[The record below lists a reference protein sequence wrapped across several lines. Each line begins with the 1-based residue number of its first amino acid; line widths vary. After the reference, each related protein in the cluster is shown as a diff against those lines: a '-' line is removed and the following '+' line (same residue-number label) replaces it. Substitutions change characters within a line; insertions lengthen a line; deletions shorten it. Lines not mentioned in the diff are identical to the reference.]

1 MSLKKIAL
9 VVICSFGST
18 TLGWS
23 QLEVLIG
30 RCQPLGGFA
39 AKQGQDQAGFAK
51 QGMSFQFS
59 GGAEE
64 GRLAMSYSVF
74 VTTNKFD
81 VGAYRSYLNANNLGS
96 KYTRFDVGKYFGF
109 GFTFGPEYL
118 LEVGDNIIIPF
129 KVHAGFQMMMPP
141 LKFKGYYPDPYSYS
155 GELTYDNMGGNWV
168 YQVLGLNYRLGSGF
182 GYKLDDD
189 ITLMCRFDYNNRFL
203 GGQMD
208 YGTGNLRAT
217 YPKKFKHLDI
227 GIGLFITL

>member
-1 MSLKKIAL
+1 MRRISISMVLL
-9 VVICSFGST
+9 FCFSVLTYG
-18 TLGWS
+18 

-30 RCQPLGGFA
+30 RSQPLGGFA

-64 GRLAMSYSVF
+64 GRLAMSYSLF

-81 VGAYRSYLNANNLGS
+81 VPAYRSYLNANNLGGQ
-96 KYTRFDVGKYFGF
+96 YIRFDVGKYFGF

-118 LEVGDNIIIPF
+118 IEIGDKFILPL
-129 KVHAGFQMMMPP
+129 KAHVGFQLMMPP
-141 LKFKGYYPDPYSYS
+141 LKFRGYYPDPYSYS

-168 YQVLGLNYRLGSGF
+168 YEVLGLNYRLGTGF
-182 GYKLDDD
+182 GYKLDND
-189 ITLMCRFDYNNRFL
+189 ITLMCRFDYNNRFA
-203 GGQMD
+203 GGQMT
-208 YGTGNLRAT
+208 YGTGSTYAT

-227 GIGLFITL
+227 AVGLVINL